1 MKARVLYNGKEI
13 FDERLITNMVSDIEN
28 RNKGIPESVTFEDNY
43 VYHVTTNTNYL
54 EMLKQK
60 LEID

>member
-28 RNKGIPESVTFEDNY
+28 RNNGIPESVTFEDNY
-43 VYHVTTNTNYL
+43 VYHVTTNKNYL